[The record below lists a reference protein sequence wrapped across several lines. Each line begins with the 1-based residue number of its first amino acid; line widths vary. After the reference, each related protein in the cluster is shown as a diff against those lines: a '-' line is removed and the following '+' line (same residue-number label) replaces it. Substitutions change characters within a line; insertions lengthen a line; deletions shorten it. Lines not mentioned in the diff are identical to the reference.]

1 MTSPELAAAQRRFFD
16 SGRTRSVAFRE
27 EQLRRLQAALRA
39 EEEPLLAALK
49 QDLNK
54 SAGEA
59 YMTELGIVHDEL
71 SCALGHLRR
80 WARPKNVRLPLF
92 QFPASG
98 CILPEPYGTALI
110 ISPWNYPVQL
120 TLNPLIAAL
129 AAGNCAVVKPSAYAP
144 AVSAALARLLSAVF
158 PAQYVAVVEGGRQE
172 NAALLEQKWDTIF
185 FTGSV
190 AVGRVVMEAASRHL
204 TPVSLELGGKSPVSV
219 DATANLQV
227 AARRILWGKTINAGQ
242 TCVAPDYVL
251 ADNRVKPALLRE
263 MEKQL
268 RFLWGR
274 RPLEKEEYPRIVN
287 EKHFER
293 LVGLMAGE
301 HAAVGGECDAAALRI
316 APTVLDRVTPASP
329 VMQEEIFGPL
339 LPVLGFDELD
349 EAIRFVRERPRP
361 LALYVFS
368 EDAAAVRQVLG
379 QLSFGGGCVN
389 DTIMHLATHRLPFGG
404 VGDSG
409 MGRYHGKFGFDTF
422 THYKPVVSQSTH
434 LDLPVRYPPYT
445 PRLGLM
451 KRFLK

>member
-1 MTSPELAAAQRRFFD
+1 MTIPELAAAQRRFFD

-59 YMTELGIVHDEL
+59 YMTELGIVRSEL
-71 SCALGHLRR
+71 ACALGHLRR
-80 WARPKNVRLPLF
+80 WARPKSVRLPLF

-98 CILPEPYGTALI
+98 HILPEPYGTALI

-204 TPVSLELGGKSPVSV
+204 TPVSLELGGKSPVIV
-219 DATANLQV
+219 DATANLKV

-368 EDAAAVRQVLG
+368 EDAAAVRRVLG

>member
-1 MTSPELAAAQRRFFD
+1 M
-16 SGRTRSVAFRE
+16 
-27 EQLRRLQAALRA
+27 
-39 EEEPLLAALK
+39 
-49 QDLNK
+49 
-54 SAGEA
+54 
-59 YMTELGIVHDEL
+59 
-71 SCALGHLRR
+71 
-80 WARPKNVRLPLF
+80 
-92 QFPASG
+92 
-98 CILPEPYGTALI
+98 
-110 ISPWNYPVQL
+110 
-120 TLNPLIAAL
+120 
-129 AAGNCAVVKPSAYAP
+129 
-144 AVSAALARLLSAVF
+144 
-158 PAQYVAVVEGGRQE
+158 
-172 NAALLEQKWDTIF
+172 
-185 FTGSV
+185 
-190 AVGRVVMEAASRHL
+190 
-204 TPVSLELGGKSPVSV
+204 
-219 DATANLQV
+219 
-227 AARRILWGKTINAGQ
+227 
-242 TCVAPDYVL
+242 
-251 ADNRVKPALLRE
+251 KPALLRE

-368 EDAAAVRQVLG
+368 EDAAAVRRVLG

>member
-1 MTSPELAAAQRRFFD
+1 MTIPELAAAQRRFFD

-27 EQLRRLQAALRA
+27 EQLRRLQAGLRA
-39 EEEPLLAALK
+39 EEKTLLAALK

-59 YMTELGIVHDEL
+59 YMTELGIVYDEL
-71 SCALGHLRR
+71 SFALKHLRR
-80 WARPKNVRLPLF
+80 WARPKGVRLPLF

-98 CILPEPYGTALI
+98 CILPEPYGTALLI
-110 ISPWNYPVQL
+110 APWNYPVQL

-144 AVSAALARLLSAVF
+144 AVSAALAKLLSNIF
-158 PAQYVAVVEGGRQE
+158 PAAYVAVVEGGRQE
-172 NAALLEQKWDTIF
+172 NAELLEQKWDTIF

-190 AVGRVVMEAASRHL
+190 AVGRAVMQAASRHL
-204 TPVSLELGGKSPVSV
+204 TPVSLELGGKSPVIV
-219 DATANLQV
+219 DTTANLKL

-251 ADNRVKPALLRE
+251 ADNRVKAALVRE
-263 MEKQL
+263 MERQL

-274 RPLEKEEYPRIVN
+274 HPLEKAEYPRIVN
-287 EKHFER
+287 QKHFER
-293 LVGLMAGE
+293 LMGLMAGE

-339 LPVLGFDELD
+339 LPVIGFDSLD

-368 EDAAAVRQVLG
+368 EDTAAVRRVLG

-389 DTIMHLATHRLPFGG
+389 DTIMHLATHQLPFGG

-422 THYKPVVSQSTH
+422 THYKAVLCQSTC
-434 LDLPVRYPPYT
+434 LDLPLRYPPYT
-445 PRLGLM
+445 PRLSLM

>member
-1 MTSPELAAAQRRFFD
+1 M
-16 SGRTRSVAFRE
+16 
-27 EQLRRLQAALRA
+27 
-39 EEEPLLAALK
+39 
-49 QDLNK
+49 
-54 SAGEA
+54 
-59 YMTELGIVHDEL
+59 
-71 SCALGHLRR
+71 
-80 WARPKNVRLPLF
+80 
-92 QFPASG
+92 
-98 CILPEPYGTALI
+98 
-110 ISPWNYPVQL
+110 
-120 TLNPLIAAL
+120 
-129 AAGNCAVVKPSAYAP
+129 
-144 AVSAALARLLSAVF
+144 
-158 PAQYVAVVEGGRQE
+158 AVVEGGRQE

-204 TPVSLELGGKSPVSV
+204 TPVSLELGGKSPVIV
-219 DATANLQV
+219 DATANLKV

-368 EDAAAVRQVLG
+368 EDAAAVRRVLG

>member
-1 MTSPELAAAQRRFFD
+1 MTIPELAAAQRRFFN

-27 EQLRRLQAALRA
+27 EQLRRLQAGLRA
-39 EEEPLLAALK
+39 EEKTLLAALK

-59 YMTELGIVHDEL
+59 YMTELGIVYDEL
-71 SCALGHLRR
+71 SFALKHLRR
-80 WARPKNVRLPLF
+80 WAKPKGVRLPLF

-98 CILPEPYGTALI
+98 CILPEPYGTALLI
-110 ISPWNYPVQL
+110 APWNYPVQL

-144 AVSAALARLLSAVF
+144 AVSAALAKLLSNIF
-158 PAQYVAVVEGGRQE
+158 PAAYVAVVEGGRQE
-172 NAALLEQKWDTIF
+172 NAELLEQKWDTIF

-190 AVGRVVMEAASRHL
+190 AVGRAVMQAASRHL
-204 TPVSLELGGKSPVSV
+204 TPVSLELGGKSPVIV
-219 DATANLQV
+219 DATANLKL

-251 ADNRVKPALLRE
+251 ADNRVKAALVRE
-263 MEKQL
+263 MERQL

-274 RPLEKEEYPRIVN
+274 HPLEKAEYPRIVN
-287 EKHFER
+287 QKHFER
-293 LVGLMAGE
+293 LMGLMAGE

-339 LPVLGFDELD
+339 LPVIGFDSLD

-368 EDAAAVRQVLG
+368 EDTAAVRRVLG

-389 DTIMHLATHRLPFGG
+389 DTIMHLATHQLPFGG

-422 THYKPVVSQSTH
+422 THYKAVLCQSTC
-434 LDLPVRYPPYT
+434 LDLPLRYPPYT
-445 PRLGLM
+445 PRLSLM